1 MNEKSF
7 AVMERALVN
16 LLKKTQNQRDYF
28 RGRLIKAEQLHAPKQ
43 QMVSAAVDKVNWYD
57 IEITEIEGEL
67 EMLRE
72 EFAMGEITDQEG

>member
-7 AVMERALVN
+7 EVVERALVD

-43 QMVSAAVDKVNWYD
+43 HMVSAAVDKVNRYE
-57 IEITEIEGEL
+57 IEITELEGEL

-72 EFAMGEITDQEG
+72 EFGMGENTD

>member
-7 AVMERALVN
+7 AMVERALVD

-28 RGRLIKAEQLHAPKQ
+28 RGRLIRAEQLHAPKQ
-43 QMVSAAVDKVNWYD
+43 HMVSAAVDKINRYD

-72 EFAMGEITDQEG
+72 EFEMGEDVDQEE